1 METWIWIVVIIAAPL
16 LALALLS
23 GTLVILLAG
32 AMLLRGVRL
41 WWRERRERAGAG
53 QARVRR

>member
-16 LALALLS
+16 IALALLS

-41 WWRERRERAGAG
+41 WWKERRERARPP